1 MVHGSFA
8 GREARDG
15 GQVLPPGARRGVTAR
30 SHGAGG
36 LGNGDKFLA
45 AAADNARSDPNE
57 AEMPPPEKAGPS
69 DYTEWILLGRLDAVI
84 QRTQ

>member
-8 GREARDG
+8 GGEARYG
-15 GQVLPPGARRGVTAR
+15 GASLAPRRSAR

-45 AAADNARSDPNE
+45 AAADNARSAPNE

-84 QRTQ
+84 QRMQ